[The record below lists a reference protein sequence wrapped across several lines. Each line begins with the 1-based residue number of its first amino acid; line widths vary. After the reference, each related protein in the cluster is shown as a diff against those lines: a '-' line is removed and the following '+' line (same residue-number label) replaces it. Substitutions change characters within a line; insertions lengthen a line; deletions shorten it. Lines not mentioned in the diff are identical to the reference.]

1 MIKIAMSASSRGRDI
16 RHPIWRKN
24 PKWRPRWPIFG
35 HWKVVPSDVGSNM
48 SSYRFL
54 GVLNSFLCSKMQ
66 YICHRDVCGG
76 HALALRSSSCKSE
89 EEF

>member
-1 MIKIAMSASSRGRDI
+1 MIMIAMSAGSRGLDI
-16 RHPIWRKN
+16 GIQRRKN

-66 YICHRDVCGG
+66 YICHKDVCGG
-76 HALALRSSSCKSE
+76 HALALSSSCKSE